1 MKHVPRCGVCS
12 HPDLEQIHAD
22 RYGNKMF
29 FPALALKYFPKLKP
43 KTAERK
49 LCTHFKKHYNI
60 NEIVTATQEALSTG
74 AGIPLTSNA
83 LPVILTNQRVF
94 AEQALQRISAVLVL
108 ESLLRNVMEKINV
121 VEDEW
126 VQAHTASV
134 CENCGRD
141 DTGPTLAKMITLM
154 REARELNAEWVKV
167 KDPMEVVKQF
177 FGMTFER
184 FTGDITTVYLQAL
197 NDKNLLMRLAI
208 NQLVSG
214 EISQTVLVRRMSDIE
229 DAGTPKL
236 AEQAALLAT
245 TILKEALREIDA
257 LR

>member
-1 MKHVPRCGVCS
+1 MKRVPKCNVCS

-22 RYGNKMF
+22 RYANKMF
-29 FPALALKYFPKLKP
+29 FPALAAKYFPDKKV
-43 KTAERK
+43 KTAERS
-49 LCTHFKKHYNI
+49 LCMHFKKHYNL
-60 NEIVTATQEALSTG
+60 NEIVTAAQQQLQTG
-74 AGIPLTSNA
+74 SNIPLNSSA
-83 LPVILTNQRVF
+83 LPVIITNQRVF
-94 AEQALQRISAVLVL
+94 QDAALQRISAVMLL

-134 CENCGRD
+134 CSTCGRD
-141 DTGPTLAKMITLM
+141 DTGSTLAKMVTLI
-154 REARELNAEWVKV
+154 REARDLNAEWTKV

-184 FTGDITTVYLQAL
+184 FVSDITTVYLQAL
-197 NDKNLLMRLAI
+197 HDKNQLMRLAV
-208 NQLVSG
+208 NQLVAG

-236 AEQAALLAT
+236 AEAASTLGT